1 MPKIFLTIF
10 YSFILLNLTGL
21 AQTRSEMITV
31 IGDSLVGKVVNGEAI
46 REIYGKV
53 VLKQG
58 DVRITCNKAIQFIS
72 RNDAELIGNVVATQD
87 SLTITTSHGF
97 YYGNLRKAFSYSG
110 VELDDKKVILTANNG
125 EYFFDEDRAYFTQNV
140 TMYDTATTLTS
151 GELTYFKKEN
161 RAVAVRNVKII
172 DNENEIVADSLEHF
186 RSSRVTNASRNVK
199 ITNFSNN
206 IMIFGHHLLDYAKE
220 KYTIVD
226 RNPLLIQIDTSYVTV
241 TDSITNEESTE
252 IRLDTLIIKSLIM
265 EAFRDTLNIFKA
277 IDSVE
282 IVRGDFSSR
291 NNITTYFR
299 DDEKIVTNRIN
310 FDSPQPILWYD
321 NSQLSGDSIT
331 VYLRNNKIM
340 LVQIDK
346 NSFILSQ
353 HEIYKDRFDQIS
365 GERTEIYFNDGEI
378 TGTEVEGN
386 VLSIYYLFEGDERN
400 GLTKSAAQNA
410 LIIFE
415 DKQVAVVKLYG
426 TPTSEYYPENQ
437 VEGKELSFTL
447 PAYFFIENRPTKE
460 QLVIGYKL
468 D

>member
-1 MPKIFLTIF
+1 MPKN
-10 YSFILLNLTGL
+10 FILIFFLIILTAIIVS

-31 IGDSLVGKVVNGEAI
+31 IGDSLVGKIVNGEAV
-46 REIYGKV
+46 REVYGKV
-53 VLKQG
+53 VLRQG
-58 DVRITCNKAIQFIS
+58 DVKITCDKAIQFIS

-110 VELDDKKVILTANNG
+110 VVLDDKKVILTANNG

-140 TMYDTATTLTS
+140 TLYDTATTLTS

-172 DNENEIVADSLEHF
+172 DSENEIIADSLEHF
-186 RSSRVTNASRNVK
+186 RNSRVTHANQNVK
-199 ITNFSNN
+199 ITNFSNS
-206 IMIFGHHLLDYAKE
+206 IMIFGHHLIDYAKE

-241 TDSITNEESTE
+241 TDSITNKDSIEV
-252 IRLDTLIIKSLIM
+252 RLDTLIIKSLVM

-277 IDSVE
+277 ADSVE
-282 IVRGDFSSR
+282 IIRGNFSSR
-291 NNITTYFR
+291 NDLTIYFR
-299 DDEKIVTNRIN
+299 DDEKIVTNRLN
-310 FDSPQPILWYD
+310 FDSQQPILWYD

-378 TGTEVEGN
+378 SSTEVEGN
-386 VLSIYYLFEGDERN
+386 VLSIYYLYEEDGRN
-400 GLTKSAAQNA
+400 GLTKSAAQTTH
-410 LIIFE
+410 IIFE
-415 DKQVAVVKLYG
+415 GKQVAVVKLYG

-447 PAYFFIENRPTKE
+447 PAYFFIENRPAKE
-460 QLVIGYKL
+460 QLIYGYKL